1 MCQVERT
8 TSFKKDLKRLS
19 KRELGTIDKVVS
31 QIIKN
36 DVSVK
41 YKKHEMVDTQLSS
54 VHILPDCVM
63 LYRMDSRS
71 DTLILHRIG
80 SHAHVL
86 GNRRWLKTS
95 M

>member
-19 KRELGTIDKVVS
+19 KRELGTIDKVVG

-36 DVSVK
+36 DVSVN
-41 YKKHEMVDTQLSS
+41 KKHKMVDTQLSS

-63 LYRMDSRS
+63 LYRMDSKS

>member
-19 KRELGTIDKVVS
+19 RRELGTIDKVVC
-31 QIIKN
+31 QIVKN
-36 DVSVK
+36 DVSAK
-41 YKKHEMVDTQLSS
+41 YKKHKMVDTQLSS
-54 VHILPDCVM
+54 VHICPDCVM
-63 LYRMDSRS
+63 LYRMDSKT
-71 DTLILHRIG
+71 DTLTLHRIG

-95 M
+95 S